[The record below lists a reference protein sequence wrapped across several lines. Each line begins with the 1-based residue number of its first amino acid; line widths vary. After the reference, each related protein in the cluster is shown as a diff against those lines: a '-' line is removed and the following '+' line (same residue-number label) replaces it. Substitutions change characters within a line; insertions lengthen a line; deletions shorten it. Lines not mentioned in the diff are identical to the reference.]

1 LFTNDSGGGVVG
13 VYGGEMPGCAV
24 GWTGVADVTA
34 DVGLRRLLFLDF
46 WAEAQQFS
54 SSVLCCCL
62 PVLAVFRL
70 LHTVASDARD
80 APVVMIEFTIE

>member
-34 DVGLRRLLFLDF
+34 DVGLRRLLFSLLLVF
-46 WAEAQQFS
+46 WAAAEAQQFS
-54 SSVLCCCL
+54 SSV
-62 PVLAVFRL
+62 
-70 LHTVASDARD
+70 
-80 APVVMIEFTIE
+80 